1 MNRDEFK
8 ALFNDKAVPL
18 LNRFHQSVTD
28 TLGNPILFWLCVFF
42 ELLGVVT
49 VLRWLI

>member
-1 MNRDEFK
+1 MNRDDFEQWFK
-8 ALFNDKAVPL
+8 TTGTPA

-28 TLGNPILFWLCVFF
+28 SLANRVVFWLCVFF

-49 VLRWLI
+49 VLRWLV